1 MRKKFFINIIILFLI
16 LSIVFMFVGYIIY
29 NTEEKMLINENKI
42 NLKNDLI
49 DYGNIIS
56 KKTDKMIDDSQFLS
70 SLVKQ
75 LFITS
80 FNKPTSEDY
89 NKIDLYSNSIITFC
103 NNRNEYYG
111 IKLIDIKGNEII
123 NIHFYKNGYY
133 SFLNKDRTYTNEED
147 FKKAILLKDGRVA
160 FSNITDHN
168 TINLYEPIFNYKNET
183 IGLLVIE
190 AFVNSIFSNPHEMNL
205 YNYECVDADG
215 NYIKSD
221 IISGKVSNNVNI
233 KEINPKL
240 YKSIMLNKQAFFIE
254 KDIFAFHK
262 RINLYDSRISNSDRP
277 YYIINYLSREYY
289 ASLNRLLAK
298 KIIIDFIIAIFLAII
313 FATSWGIFR
322 AKEHKYKRLL
332 KTLAYR
338 DHLTSIYNREFF
350 MKELNEKIQNNIPYS
365 LIYFDVDD
373 FKFINDTY
381 GHSCG
386 DFVLKE
392 IANRLLSVLRNGD
405 MVARI
410 GGDEFNVCINNITD
424 KKIVE
429 NILERIKNKFL
440 EPIVYNGEEIIVSF
454 SMGISF
460 FPDDAKSL
468 NDILV
473 KADTA
478 MYYIKKHKKNGY
490 QFYYMLDE
498 KDKANTKLH
507 LST

>member
-1 MRKKFFINIIILFLI
+1 MRKKFFINIIILFLV

-29 NTEEKMLINENKI
+29 NTEEKMLLNENKI
-42 NLKNDLI
+42 NLKNDLL
-49 DYGNIIS
+49 DYGNVIR
-56 KKTDKMIDDSQFLS
+56 KKTDKMIDDSQFLTA
-70 SLVKQ
+70 LVKQ

-80 FNKPTSEDY
+80 FNKPTSEDF
-89 NKIDLYSNSIITFC
+89 NKIDLYNDSIITFC

-111 IKLIDIKGNEII
+111 IKLIDTKGNEII
-123 NIHFYKNGYY
+123 NIHFHKNGYY
-133 SFLNKDRTYTNEED
+133 SFLNKDKSYTNESD
-147 FKKAILLKDGRVA
+147 FKDAIILEEGQVA
-160 FSNITDHN
+160 FSSITDHN
-168 TINLYEPIFNYKNET
+168 TINLYEPIFNYKHET

-221 IISGKVSNNVNI
+221 IISGKVSSNVNI
-233 KEINPKL
+233 KEINQAL
-240 YKSIMLNKQAFFIE
+240 FESIMLNKQDFFNS
-254 KDIFAFHK
+254 KGVFAYHK
-262 RINLYDSRISNSDRP
+262 KIYLYNSKISNLDKP

-289 ASLNRLLAK
+289 ENLNKLLTK
-298 KIIIDFIIAIFLAII
+298 KIIIDLIIAIFLAII
-313 FATSWGIFR
+313 FATSWGLFR
-322 AKEHKYKRLL
+322 AKEHKYKKLL
-332 KTLAYR
+332 TTLAYR

-350 MKELNEKIQNNIPYS
+350 MKELNSKIENNIPYS

-386 DFVLKE
+386 DFVLIE
-392 IANRLLSVLRNGD
+392 IANRLLEVLRNGD

-424 KKIVE
+424 KAIVE

-440 EPIVYNGEEIIVSF
+440 EPMLYGGEEIIVSF

-460 FPDDAKSL
+460 FPEDAQSL

-478 MYYIKKHKKNGY
+478 MYYIKKRKKNGY
-490 QFYYMLDE
+490 QFFNMLDE
-498 KDKANTKLH
+498 KDRYNNKLH